1 MSIVGTVLFGATTLY
16 WAAMYIAKRRRAV
29 AC

>member
-1 MSIVGTVLFGATTLY
+1 MSIVGAVLFGATTLY
-16 WAAMYIAKRRRAV
+16 WAAMYIAKRRRTV